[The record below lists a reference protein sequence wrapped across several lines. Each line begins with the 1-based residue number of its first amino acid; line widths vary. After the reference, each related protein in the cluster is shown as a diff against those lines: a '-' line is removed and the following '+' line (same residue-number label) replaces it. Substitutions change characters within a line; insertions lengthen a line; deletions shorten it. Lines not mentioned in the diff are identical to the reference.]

1 MSSLN
6 TYQRLERSLEVVG
19 HQTCMQCCGIQVAL
33 AVLQPVEAVDD
44 DGLAEVGDL
53 GSQIDVQIIDR
64 SGDG

>member
-1 MSSLN
+1 M
-6 TYQRLERSLEVVG
+6 G